1 MESST
6 SRIDNA
12 LKKQEEIKAQISAL
26 QAQLLALPDDGAI
39 IVKDPNSPPKRK
51 KPTTLAPATPS
62 PSKSFHK
69 CHHIS
74 LSLRT
79 EKKPRIGAKDGN
91 RTGAQ
96 PTFQQKYPSSLS
108 TGAVQCTKSADHK
121 IAEVA
126 TVPSQFLTKLA
137 RVKSRASQSP
147 VPDAMVRTLAF
158 SDKIRPKGPAGTS
171 GLSDD
176 IGLKRDDRLA
186 LVEEFERGPY
196 KFTPPSDDPDFLR
209 LEPHSGIRLS

>member
-1 MESST
+1 ME
-6 SRIDNA
+6 
-12 LKKQEEIKAQISAL
+12 
-26 QAQLLALPDDGAI
+26 
-39 IVKDPNSPPKRK
+39 
-51 KPTTLAPATPS
+51 
-62 PSKSFHK
+62 
-69 CHHIS
+69 
-74 LSLRT
+74 
-79 EKKPRIGAKDGN
+79 AKDGN
-91 RTGAQ
+91 RTGTQ
-96 PTFQQKYPSSLS
+96 STIQQKYPPSLS
-108 TGAVQCTKSADHK
+108 TAAVQRTKSADHK

-147 VPDAMVRTLAF
+147 VSDAVVRTSAF

-176 IGLKRDDRLA
+176 TGLKRDDRLA